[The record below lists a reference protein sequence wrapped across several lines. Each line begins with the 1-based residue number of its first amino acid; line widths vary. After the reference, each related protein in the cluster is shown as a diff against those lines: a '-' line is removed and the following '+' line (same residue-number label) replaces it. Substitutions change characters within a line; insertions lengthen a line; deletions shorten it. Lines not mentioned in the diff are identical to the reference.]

1 MTVAVPG
8 LWWRAEAELARLT
21 AAIAKSPKEIKPLV
35 RSVDAKAKAEF
46 AVVSNALDA
55 RFGPDAIARGDPAV
69 IDCVPAAQHKVF
81 EAMQPRLK
89 ALQQAARIERSPEID
104 AERQRTEERRVG
116 KEW

>member
-35 RSVDAKAKAEF
+35 RSVDAKATAEF

-69 IDCVPAAQHKVF
+69 IDCVPAAQHK
-81 EAMQPRLK
+81 
-89 ALQQAARIERSPEID
+89 RSD
-104 AERQRTEERRVG
+104 ERRVG
-116 KEW
+116 TECVSTCRSRWWR